1 MYTAR
6 HGCNLHGCKT
16 PVVAMPDSLLQSRM
30 TLPVRVF
37 STICVYSRTFAT
49 SGFFPSHAEN
59 RDEKYFALN
68 PLIKIFWRFICSSSA
83 CGLIFLGIKN
93 QNGKKYNKPYQIAL
107 NYTSIIHSK
116 ALQHVPKLGLW
127 YANMYTLAK

>member
-59 RDEKYFALN
+59 RDEKDFALH

-83 CGLIFLGIKN
+83 VWPDFSWH
-93 QNGKKYNKPYQIAL
+93 KK
-107 NYTSIIHSK
+107 
-116 ALQHVPKLGLW
+116 PKGE
-127 YANMYTLAK
+127 KI